1 MVLNSNASEH
11 GERYI
16 CKFCYAG
23 MQPDTPA
30 LSWAPALAI
39 RLLQVGKRS
48 VVRKKSGKVY
58 VYQYLRL
65 NVKAFPEVANARRIR
80 LIVVPPDLTAPPVA
94 LTASLLQHGVR
105 VHAFH
110 VDAAYRPLLER
121 YVRAGYL
128 GVLAVEVIESEPQE
142 TPRP

>member
-1 MVLNSNASEH
+1 
-11 GERYI
+11 
-16 CKFCYAG
+16 
-23 MQPDTPA
+23 
-30 LSWAPALAI
+30 
-39 RLLQVGKRS
+39 VGKRS

-80 LIVVPPDLTAPPVA
+80 LIVIPPDFTAPPVA
-94 LTASLLQHGVR
+94 LTASLLQRGVR
-105 VHAFH
+105 VHGFH